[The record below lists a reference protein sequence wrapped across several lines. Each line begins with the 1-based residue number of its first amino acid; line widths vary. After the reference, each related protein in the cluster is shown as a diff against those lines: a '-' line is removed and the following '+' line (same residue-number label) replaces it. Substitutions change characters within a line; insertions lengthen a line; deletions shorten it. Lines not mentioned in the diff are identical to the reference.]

1 MSTHTGNKKRGK
13 DKKNKELY
21 SVEDLKKLAK
31 KYTFDFTNDNEK
43 LVIDLALK
51 GQDFLNNSD
60 YKRSEEICDILF
72 NLSNQWK
79 DDFTKMKAHLL
90 RAQISNYRNEDSLP
104 NLNLSLKLAR
114 KLKINEIEIGIRV
127 QLAFEKF
134 RARKFKDT
142 LKEIRE
148 ISKHSDI
155 NEENSRVICELKAR
169 SYWELDDYAR
179 GFDATLHWFEQ
190 IKEDPQDLTSFF
202 MIIVYLL
209 TVMGSISLSYKESRL
224 KEVKDDISSVLN
236 QLATATHLFGDIIL
250 NLDTLFA
257 KSLMLTEPEILHGF
271 ADLILQTARWMDEE
285 KYLFLCQKLV
295 DAFYDIND
303 FEKSNEIMNK
313 AIQYVKEKKYE
324 KILPLLQFKKT
335 EITSLIFY
343 YMPFDAL
350 FDPFL
355 IKSIEIYENSSTTK
369 WLLNVLYSPINSYPA
384 TSYSHFMRILEKA
397 AKTSVEEKKLKI
409 EGLTEEE
416 EKCFFVLKLKIAEET
431 IHVLMKEDFKIEKN
445 VSQSLHS
452 TLSPYYSVIGIL
464 TKDQDQKIS
473 NFEDVEAV
481 LLEIQRAVNC
491 PAAEATIYFPKQPP
505 ELNLFKYFNQ
515 DKNFKILK
523 SKLLSSAL
531 TLKKQY
537 HFVRNDGFLQ
547 LFRSDPIT
555 IFDLSLRNEDDIFP
569 LTNLLRH
576 AYGIS
581 VSNAELSEFFKNMI
595 NVFLKIGDNR
605 FWWDYFYQFAWLQ
618 LKGEFLSLQNDE
630 IVQKKE
636 LNQKLHEIALKLDNK
651 EKILESIY
659 FKIIASVISKD
670 KVTKNLL
677 KELKLNSEK
686 FENKKYSLLT
696 DIIEKIYPDD
706 KIEKKEHILATIND
720 FCELCEYKDWEK
732 SLELFILMLKKI
744 PKMTTLFEICKEREI
759 KDSGFLIY
767 LHVSKHLISL
777 KEYDSASQMLDW
789 IIATLKERKD
799 IFHYPEHTWNY
810 FFVTASQLLHES
822 FDQIPSKIQKTIK
835 MSKSELLD
843 NLIKHYEWIVDPI
856 LLVELL
862 RDKAEIYVNKTD
874 FVQAEKIYHWIE
886 QEMIFFWDIFSK
898 DENKPL
904 VDKIQETKKRIVSQH
919 FI

>member
-1 MSTHTGNKKRGK
+1 MN
-13 DKKNKELY
+13 KKNKEPY
-21 SVEDLKKLAK
+21 SVEELKKLAK
-31 KYTFDFTNDNEK
+31 KYSFDFTDDNEK
-43 LVIDLALK
+43 LVINLALK
-51 GQDFLNNSD
+51 GQDFLNNND
-60 YKRSEEICDILF
+60 YKKSEEICDVLF

-90 RAQISNYRNEDSLP
+90 RAQISNYKNEDSL
-104 NLNLSLKLAR
+104 LNLKTSLKLAQ
-114 KLKINEIEIGIRV
+114 KMKITEIEIGIRV
-127 QLAFEKF
+127 QMAFEKF
-134 RARKFKDT
+134 RARKFKET
-142 LKEIRE
+142 LKEIKE

-155 NEENSRVICELKAR
+155 NEENSRVIGELKAR
-169 SYWELDDYAR
+169 SYWELDDFVR
-179 GFDATLHWFEQ
+179 GFDATLNWFEQ

-209 TVMGSISLSYKESRL
+209 TVMSSISLSHKESRL
-224 KEVKDDISSVLN
+224 KEIRNDISSVLN
-236 QLATATHLFGDIIL
+236 QLATATHLFGEIIP

-271 ADLILQTARWMDEE
+271 ADLILQTTRWMDEE
-285 KYLFLCQKLV
+285 KYLFLCQKIA

-303 FEKSNEIMNK
+303 FEKSNETMNK
-313 AIQYVKEKKYE
+313 AIQYVKEKKYD

-355 IKSIEIYENSSTTK
+355 IKSIEIYENSSPTK
-369 WLLNVLYSPINSYPA
+369 WFLNVLYSSINSYPA

-397 AKTSVEEKKLKI
+397 AKTSVEEKKLQI

-464 TKDQDQKIS
+464 TKDQVRKIS
-473 NFEDVEAV
+473 KVEDVEAV

-537 HFVRNDGFLQ
+537 PFVRKDGFLQ
-547 LFRSDPIT
+547 LFQSDPIT
-555 IFDLSLRNEDDIFP
+555 IFDLSLRNVEDIYP
-569 LTNLLRH
+569 LTNLLKH
-576 AYGIS
+576 AYGIT
-581 VSNAELSEFFKNMI
+581 VSNADLSEFFKNMI
-595 NVFLKIGDNR
+595 EIFLRIGDNR

-630 IVQKKE
+630 IIQKKE
-636 LNQKLHEIALKLDNK
+636 LNQKLQEIALKLDNK

-659 FKIIASVISKD
+659 FKIIASIISKN
-670 KVTKNLL
+670 KETNKLIE
-677 KELKLNSEK
+677 ELKLNSEK
-686 FENKKYSLLT
+686 FENNKYSLLT
-696 DIIEKIYPDD
+696 DIIEKIYPED
-706 KIEKKEHILATIND
+706 KIEKKDYILSTINE

-744 PKMTTLFEICKEREI
+744 PNMTTLFEICKNREI
-759 KDSGFLIY
+759 KDSGFIIY
-767 LHVSKHLISL
+767 LHVSRHLISL
-777 KEYDSASQMLDW
+777 EEYGSASQMLDW
-789 IIATLKERKD
+789 IISTLEERKNV
-799 IFHYPEHTWNY
+799 FHYPEHTWNY
-810 FFVTASQLLHES
+810 FYVTANQLLYES
-822 FDQIPSKIQKTIK
+822 FDQIPSEIKATIK
-835 MSKSELLD
+835 IPKSELLE
-843 NLIKHYEWIVDPI
+843 NLIQHYEWIADPI
-856 LLVELL
+856 MLVELL
-862 RDKAEIYVNKTD
+862 REKAEIYLNKTD

-886 QEMIFFWDIFSK
+886 QEMIFFWDIFTK
-898 DENKPL
+898 DENKSL